1 MYLSLRSVRIHL
13 GLFTSALLLTCFRTA
28 WSHNGAL
35 DARGGHDHHSDRYG
49 GYHFHEGLLAG
60 QSFLSPE
67 LANAAFESA
76 FKAAAADP
84 DREVPLDDRV
94 LSDFFPIGDYGSRVV
109 NDVGYSISYN
119 EEDEEVEWIIFKVS
133 KVVRVLGREH
143 KSSAFGSSSIV
154 SQSFFLSQFSRQVA
168 GFNVRIGMELE
179 NLTRDYA
186 RQNKSL
192 IVVAGLMPRDDSSLS
207 VSDTYFKILLDVREP
222 NVEGLA
228 FFVPPS
234 EGPGRSLDE
243 YVVSIDYV
251 EQLTGIDFFA
261 VLEDHVET
269 QVEQRVNYRYWDMTG
284 PPSLVDPISWGKI
297 KIEEQ
302 RALELPD

>member
-35 DARGGHDHHSDRYG
+35 DARGGHDDHSDRYG

-67 LANAAFESA
+67 RANVAFESA
-76 FKAAAADP
+76 FKEAADP
-84 DREVPLDDRV
+84 NREVPLEDRA
-94 LSDFFPIGDYGSRVV
+94 LSEFFPIGDPSSQVV
-109 NDVGYSISYN
+109 DDVGYSLSYR
-119 EEDEEVEWIIFKVS
+119 EEDRGVEWIIFRVRKE
-133 KVVRVLGREH
+133 VRVLGRQH
-143 KSSAFGSSSIV
+143 KSSSFSANAIV

-168 GFNVRIGMELE
+168 GFNVRVGMELE

-192 IVVAGLMPRDDSSLS
+192 IVVAGLVPRGDSSPDA
-207 VSDTYFKILLDVREP
+207 SDTYFKVLLDVREP
-222 NVEGLA
+222 NVEGVA
-228 FFVPPS
+228 FVVPS
-234 EGPGRSLDE
+234 EDPARSVDE
-243 YVVSIDYV
+243 YVASIDHV

-261 VLEDHVET
+261 VLEDRVET
-269 QVEQRVNYRYWDMTG
+269 QVEQRVNYRYWEMTG
-284 PPSLVDPISWGKI
+284 PPSLVDPAPWGKI
-297 KIEEQ
+297 KADQWRI
-302 RALELPD
+302 LERPD